1 MVDPD
6 RDHRTDLPVDPSA
19 ASCGYA
25 ASQCGSHWNPALVL
39 RSIPRILTGIH
50 QINVVCISLY
60 RTIMYAGCR
69 LFGLSGVKKL
79 ANGNFIIPDKRLF
92 AAAGKIGKVITRG
105 ETRTLQETDINNEQI
120 HIKVSGYSFG
130 SVITDISKAA
140 KVVYAK

>member
-1 MVDPD
+1 M
-6 RDHRTDLPVDPSA
+6 
-19 ASCGYA
+19 
-25 ASQCGSHWNPALVL
+25 
-39 RSIPRILTGIH
+39 
-50 QINVVCISLY
+50 
-60 RTIMYAGCR
+60 
-69 LFGLSGVKKL
+69 KKL

-105 ETRTLQETDINNEQI
+105 ETRTLQETDINTAQI